1 MAGLW
6 QGLDPQLSGQGTPRS
21 LRPPQT
27 QPPSPASS
35 GNFPPGPRGRRQD
48 QEGRAGAH
56 PTFLAGHAAPPAS
69 QLSLRPW
76 ARPGPRWAPRG
87 SDSQRMRAPS
97 VSGCVVV
104 STVTRPPPGATSPVP
119 GEHSRGRVF
128 SPVAP
133 APAVPARCHLMR
145 PGRGGP
151 GLAGEPGEGRRVSGG
166 QVAAA
171 GCRVFWHRRPQGYHA
186 PGTFLPAET
195 PARICPAAEG
205 AAWVAG
211 GLTPELAQ
219 RPLQRPLFPGLRP
232 QGTSRHL
239 EPVPTPQCSA
249 SFQARRAAGARLR
262 AWGAPPRSSPP
273 QVRVATAGSRAPGVA
288 DGTQL
293 SAATES
299 GRVAA
304 PL

>member
-1 MAGLW
+1 MGGVAGLW
-6 QGLDPQLSGQGTPRS
+6 LGLDPQLSGQGTPRS

-56 PTFLAGHAAPPAS
+56 PTFLAGCAAPPAS

-104 STVTRPPPGATSPVP
+104 SAVTRPPPGATSPVP
-119 GEHSRGRVF
+119 GEPSQGRVV

-145 PGRGGP
+145 PGRGARGGEACFRRAGGGGGLQSFLAPQAPRLPCPRDFSPSGDAHTHLP
-151 GLAGEPGEGRRVSGG
+151 GSRGRGLGRGRPDPGARPAPPP
-166 QVAAA
+166 AAA
-171 GCRVFWHRRPQGYHA
+171 VPRPATPGHQQA
-186 PGTFLPAET
+186 PGASSDPPVLSSLPSQ
-195 PARICPAAEG
+195 
-205 AAWVAG
+205 AG
-211 GLTPELAQ
+211 
-219 RPLQRPLFPGLRP
+219 
-232 QGTSRHL
+232 SRC
-239 EPVPTPQCSA
+239 Q
-249 SFQARRAAGARLR
+249 AAGLG
-262 AWGAPPRSSPP
+262 GAPRSSPP

-288 DGTQL
+288 DGTQF

-299 GRVAA
+299 GPVTS